1 MSIIR
6 PFRALRPLPE
16 NVSQVASVPYDVVNQ
31 SEAAALAQGNPK
43 SFLHVSRP
51 EIDLPA
57 GTDPYD
63 KIVYEKARENLKKLS
78 AELPM
83 VRETEPSLYIYRLK
97 MGDREQTGIAAAYSI
112 DEYDHGTIKKHEKTR
127 QDKED
132 DRTRHVVT
140 LGAQTGPVF
149 LTYRGSSEINQRV
162 EQETQGSPLFH
173 FTAPDGVVHTL
184 WKAKD
189 SKALAQLFT
198 QVPMLYIADGHHRA
212 ASASRARTEL
222 KKENP
227 AHSGGEDY
235 NFFLAVAFPAEQLKI
250 LPYYRV
256 IKDLNGHSQE
266 QILDWIGKS
275 FDMQKGT
282 SPDPSRGRFAMY
294 LGGSWYGL
302 TPKNPPAS
310 SQASPSARLDV
321 SILQNQVLEPLFGIK
336 DPRTDKRID
345 FVGGIRGTRELV
357 ELVDSGRAQVAFSLH
372 PTTVGDL
379 MEISD
384 AGEIM
389 PPKSTW
395 FEPKLRDGLLSHVI
409 RES

>member
-6 PFRALRPLPE
+6 PFRALRSKPE
-16 NVSQVASVPYDVVNQ
+16 HVAQVASVPYDVVNQ
-31 SEAAALAQGNPK
+31 AEAAALAQGNPY

-57 GTDPYD
+57 GTDPYA
-63 KIVYEKARENLKKLS
+63 KTVYEKAGENFQALTKKLP
-78 AELPM
+78 L
-83 VRETEPSLYIYRLK
+83 VREAEPSLYIYRLK

-112 DEYDHGTIKKHEKTR
+112 DEYDQGTIKKHEKTR

-132 DRTRHVVT
+132 DRTRHVLT

-149 LTYRGSSEINQRV
+149 LTY
-162 EQETQGSPLFH
+162 QGLAELNAQVDREAQAAPLFH
-173 FTAPDGVVHTL
+173 FTAPDGIVHTL
-184 WKAKD
+184 WR
-189 SKALAQLFT
+189 AQNSAAIVELFRK
-198 QVPMLYIADGHHRA
+198 VPMLYIADGHHRA
-212 ASASRARTEL
+212 ASASRARAEM

-227 AHSGGEDY
+227 KHTGNEDY
-235 NFFLAVAFPAEQLKI
+235 NYFLAVAFPAEQLKI

-256 IKDLNGHSQE
+256 IKDLNGLSHE
-266 QILDWIGKS
+266 AILSTLEKTFTITKDAHPEPK
-275 FDMQKGT
+275 
-282 SPDPSRGRFAMY
+282 RGEFAMY
-294 LGGSWYGL
+294 LGGKWYGL
-302 TPKNPPAS
+302 SPLCKPAS
-310 SQASPSARLDV
+310 GVSPSAKLDV
-321 SILQNQVLEPLFGIK
+321 SILQNQVLDPLFGIK

-395 FEPKLRDGLLSHVI
+395 FEPKLRDGLLSHII